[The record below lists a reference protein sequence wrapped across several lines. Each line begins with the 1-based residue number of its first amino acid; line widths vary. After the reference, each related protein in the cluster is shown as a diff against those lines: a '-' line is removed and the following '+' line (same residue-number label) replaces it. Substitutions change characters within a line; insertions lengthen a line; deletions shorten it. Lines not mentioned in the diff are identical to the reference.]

1 MAQGTAS
8 AESKFLSLIDHLDAQ
23 NTFIRNIMGKP
34 RKIIAVVHLFTFW
47 GCWALTGYLSVMS
60 FVSLFSFELGAAV
73 MYFAAAIATSAAMIL
88 YIELLKRREIQR
100 NWVVKLHRKVVQF
113 LH

>member
-1 MAQGTAS
+1 
-8 AESKFLSLIDHLDAQ
+8 
-23 NTFIRNIMGKP
+23 
-34 RKIIAVVHLFTFW
+34 
-47 GCWALTGYLSVMS
+47 
-60 FVSLFSFELGAAV
+60 